1 MICVLSVMDVAVLM
15 CAWFV
20 HSVIDVIEYWSA
32 KQSTHLCSMIMSI
45 VTIAHLFLRFC
56 NQRSMVKTNALG
68 NTSHFIIFWANLST
82 LLLHKRLCNNG
93 FHNGIFP
100 MCSFLHSISVR
111 GPRSIFVSSSSS
123 SSWYFEAQSKRELSS
138 FVAHR
143 IDRMRRTFGWYF
155 CCCVVFFFF
164 LCFVVVRE
172 QSAMAKDPVRVLVTG
187 AAGASFFPSLLSIVI
202 ASFFF
207 SSFGFGFFVFHSVSC
222 WGKNRIATKLRPL
235 ILLLL
240 LLSWG

>member
-1 MICVLSVMDVAVLM
+1 
-15 CAWFV
+15 
-20 HSVIDVIEYWSA
+20 
-32 KQSTHLCSMIMSI
+32 MSI
-45 VTIAHLFLRFC
+45 VTIAHLSLRFC
-56 NQRSMVKTNALG
+56 NKRSMIKTNALG
-68 NTSHFIIFWANLST
+68 NTSHIIIFWPNLSA
-82 LLLHKRLCNNG
+82 LPLHKRLCNNG

-100 MCSFLHSISVR
+100 VCSFLHSISVR
-111 GPRSIFVSSSSS
+111 GPRYIFVSSSSS

-155 CCCVVFFFF
+155 CCCVFFFF

-187 AAGASFFPSLLSIVI
+187 AAGASFFPCLLSIVV

-207 SSFGFGFFVFHSVSC
+207 SSSFGFGFFVFHSVSC

-235 ILLLL
+235 LFLVVVVV
-240 LLSWG
+240 LSWG